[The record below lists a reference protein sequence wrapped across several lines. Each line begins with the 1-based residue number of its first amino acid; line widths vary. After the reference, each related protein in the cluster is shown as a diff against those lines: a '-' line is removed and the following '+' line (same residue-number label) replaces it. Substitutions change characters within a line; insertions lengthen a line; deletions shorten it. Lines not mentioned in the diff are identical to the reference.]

1 MNNTTLQIKF
11 KQRLNKLASND
22 YDNIQ
27 CWQIVEVF
35 NKAQISWCRRQLHG
49 TNQFG
54 EGDEQ
59 SKKRVDDL
67 QILLKTLPLTGVD
80 IPYDDKYGYFRADNF
95 VTIYNSDYLEYKR
108 VETFGIQVFPGS
120 EVVEPATTEIVDV
133 PVYEIHAGGGA
144 TYTGIDPEG
153 WNEEN
158 AVTGANA
165 VGEVGSN
172 QFIDN
177 LNNYQ
182 NIPTAWADAEFDANG
197 YGPILRY
204 EQVSTTIEGTGTNPI
219 APVLAPNADRERCC
233 KDPRTMTVYLSE
245 VANTDVILRDPLKNP
260 DFEWCETFCTL
271 QNNQIRIWRKDFFVF
286 DPKLIYYRKPRRIEI
301 QGCIDPYTS
310 NQSATDIECEFKNDI
325 VELLIDE
332 AVSILAGDISDV
344 NAYQRGDNMAEKNN

>member
-1 MNNTTLQIKF
+1 MNNTQIEIKVR
-11 KQRLNKLASND
+11 QRLNKLASND

-80 IPYDDKYGYFRADNF
+80 VPYDDKYGYFRADNF
-95 VTIYNSDYLEYKR
+95 VTIYDSDYLEYKR
-108 VETFGIQVFPGS
+108 VETFGIQVWPGS
-120 EVVEPATTEIVDV
+120 EVLEPATTEITEI
-133 PVYEIHAGGGA
+133 PIYEIHGSTA
-144 TYTGIDPEG
+144 TYIGNDPEG
-153 WNEEN
+153 WNE
-158 AVTGANA
+158 ANA
-165 VGEVGSN
+165 N
-172 QFIDN
+172 TF
-177 LNNYQ
+177 NYIA
-182 NIPTAWADAEFDANG
+182 NINIFDTIPNFYQGGEFDENG
-197 YGPILRY
+197 WGPIIGY
-204 EQVSTTIEGTGTNPI
+204 ETITTTIEGTGTNTI

-233 KDPRTMTVYLSE
+233 RDPRTMTVYLSE

-271 QNNQIRIWRKDFFVF
+271 QSNQIRIWRKDFFIF

-310 NQSATDIECEFKNDI
+310 NQSLTDIECEFKDDI
-325 VELLIDE
+325 VEMIIDE

-344 NAYQRGDNMAEKNN
+344 NTYQRGDNMAEKNN

>member
-1 MNNTTLQIKF
+1 MNNATLQIKF

-108 VETFGIQVFPGS
+108 VETFGIQVWPGS
-120 EVVEPATTEIVDV
+120 EVLEPATTEIT
-133 PVYEIHAGGGA
+133 EIPMYDIHGTQGA
-144 TYTGIDPEG
+144 TYAGNDPTG
-153 WNEEN
+153 WNE
-158 AVTGANA
+158 ANA
-165 VGEVGSN
+165 DIQTYIDNVNNYGSN
-172 QFIDN
+172 
-177 LNNYQ
+177 
-182 NIPTAWADAEFDANG
+182 IPSFLANSEFDENG
-197 YGPILRY
+197 YGPIVGY
-204 EQVSTTIEGTGTNPI
+204 ETVSTTIEGTGTNTI
-219 APVLAPNADRERCC
+219 APVLAPGADKERCC
-233 KDPRTMTVYLSE
+233 TDPRTMTVYLSE

-271 QNNQIRIWRKDFFVF
+271 QSNQIRIWRKDFFII
-286 DPKLIYYRKPRRIEI
+286 DPKLIYYRKPRMIQV

-310 NQSATDIECEFKNDI
+310 NQSLTDITCEFKDDI
-325 VELLIDE
+325 VELMIDE

-344 NAYQRGDNMAEKNN
+344 NTYQRGDNMSEKNN

>member
-1 MNNTTLQIKF
+1 MNNSTLQIKF

-22 YDNIQ
+22 YDNIE
-27 CWQIVEVF
+27 CWQIVETF

-95 VTIYNSDYLEYKR
+95 VTIYDSDYLEYKR
-108 VETFGIQVFPGS
+108 VETFGIQVWPGT
-120 EVVEPATTEIVDV
+120 EVDPPIETEIITT
-133 PVYEIHAGGGA
+133 PIYQIHGDG
-144 TYTGIDPEG
+144 TYTGTNPEG

-158 AVTGANA
+158 AN
-165 VGEVGSN
+165 EVN
-172 QFIDN
+172 YIDN
-177 LNNYQ
+177 INNFAT
-182 NIPTAWADAEFDANG
+182 IPTPYQGDEFDADG
-197 YGPILRY
+197 YGPVVGY
-204 EQVSTTIEGTGTNPI
+204 EEVINTIESTSELISVP
-219 APVLAPNADRERCC
+219 PLLAPGADKERCC

-245 VANTDVILRDPLKNP
+245 VANTDVMLRDPLKNP
-260 DFEWCETFCTL
+260 DFEWCETFCTM
-271 QNNQIRIWRKDFFVF
+271 QSNQIRIWRKNFFIM

-310 NQSATDIECEFKNDI
+310 QPAGVDVECEFKDDI
-325 VELLIDE
+325 VELIIDE
-332 AVSILAGDISDV
+332 AVSIMAGDISDV
-344 NAYQRGDNMAEKNN
+344 NTYQRGDNMSEKNN

>member
-1 MNNTTLQIKF
+1 MNNATLQIKF

-80 IPYDDKYGYFRADNF
+80 VPYDDKYGYFRADNF
-95 VTIYNSDYLEYKR
+95 VTIYDSDYLEYKR
-108 VETFGIQVFPGS
+108 VETFGIQVWPGS
-120 EVVEPATTEIVDV
+120 EVLEPATTEITEI
-133 PVYEIHAGGGA
+133 PLYEIHGSTA
-144 TYTGIDPEG
+144 TYAGNDPEG
-153 WNEEN
+153 WND
-158 AVTGANA
+158 ANA
-165 VGEVGSN
+165 NEVNYIANINNFNTIPNYYQGE
-172 QFIDN
+172 
-177 LNNYQ
+177 
-182 NIPTAWADAEFDANG
+182 EFDENG
-197 YGPILRY
+197 WGPIIGY
-204 EQVSTTIEGTGTNPI
+204 ETITTTIEGTGTNTI

-233 KDPRTMTVYLSE
+233 RDPRTMTVYLSE

-271 QNNQIRIWRKDFFVF
+271 QSNQIRIWRKDFFIF

-310 NQSATDIECEFKNDI
+310 NQSLTDIECEFKDDI
-325 VELLIDE
+325 VEMIIDE

-344 NAYQRGDNMAEKNN
+344 NTYQRGDNMAEKNN